1 MMRSRC
7 YPLLDIYLRGGKVL
21 RTFLFILRGILFLV
35 TIRKQLTLERAT
47 QLVATWQLGCQTRPP
62 FSNVPKCVLSP
73 LTTSLVFRLF
83 FSLPTA
89 RRVRDSFV
97 DWKNLFRRR
106 RRERERKFIGR
117 FIIFRQKLKVGWIDR
132 RSGDR
137 QLPYSLWGISVKRLE
152 RRKIRGACR
161 RVVKWRPRGCLRV
174 RLERVN
180 RKLKPFKCKGEET
193 VFTFLSLFVTI

>member
-7 YPLLDIYLRGGKVL
+7 YPLLDVQLRGGKVL

-73 LTTSLVFRLF
+73 LTTSLYFVYF
-83 FSLPTA
+83 F
-89 RRVRDSFV
+89 
-97 DWKNLFRRR
+97 LFRPREESEILLSIGKISFGEEE
-106 RRERERKFIGR
+106 ERERKFIGR
-117 FIIFRQKLKVGWIDR
+117 FVIFRQKLKVGWIDR

-137 QLPYSLWGISVKRLE
+137 QLPYSL
-152 RRKIRGACR
+152 
-161 RVVKWRPRGCLRV
+161 
-174 RLERVN
+174 
-180 RKLKPFKCKGEET
+180 
-193 VFTFLSLFVTI
+193 

>member
-1 MMRSRC
+1 M
-7 YPLLDIYLRGGKVL
+7 
-21 RTFLFILRGILFLV
+21 
-35 TIRKQLTLERAT
+35 
-47 QLVATWQLGCQTRPP
+47 
-62 FSNVPKCVLSP
+62 LSP
-73 LTTSLVFRLF
+73 VGCIVEGWKGSTNFSVYSARNSFFGDDSKAINFGTSNAAGGHVAAGLPNQTAVFQCAKMRFIATDNLSVFRLF

-106 RRERERKFIGR
+106 RRERKFIGR
-117 FIIFRQKLKVGWIDR
+117 FVIFRQKLKVGWIDR

-161 RVVKWRPRGCLRV
+161 RVVKWRPRGCLGV